1 MAKVYDIKRKVTYW
15 TASDIACPLED
26 AYWELSDFL
35 AVKRLDGHDMRDQ
48 WYMKVH
54 QKMGELLDA
63 LGDDPTDELDANI
76 RPIY

>member
-1 MAKVYDIKRKVTYW
+1 MAKVYDTKKKQTYW
-15 TASDIACPLED
+15 TSSDIACPLED

-63 LGDDPTDELDANI
+63 LGADPTDELEEHI
-76 RPIY
+76 KPIY